1 MLEGWRGA
9 PELTRWRAAVV
20 ATTLVLLSACG
31 PVVPTGSVPPAGP
44 PVAVVTLGIYSGRPD
59 PSWTLTSG
67 EAATLETMLGT
78 LVEVTD
84 TPPVGGLGY
93 HGFTIT
99 TPTRT
104 FVAYRGA
111 IAAPGSGARAMKV
124 DPARSVERFL
134 LETSRSHVTPDEFA
148 TAQLAIGS
156 P

>member
-1 MLEGWRGA
+1 VLERWRGA
-9 PELTRWRAAVV
+9 PDLTSWRSAVLVV
-20 ATTLVLLSACG
+20 ALGLLSACG
-31 PVVPTGSVPPAGP
+31 PTIPTGSVPPTGP

-59 PSWTLTSG
+59 PSWSLTSA
-67 EAATLETMLGT
+67 EAATLDAMLTG
-78 LVEVTD
+78 LVEMTD
-84 TPPVGGLGY
+84 TPALGGLGY

-111 IAAPGSGARAMKV
+111 IAPPGSGARAMKV

-134 LETSRSHVTPDEFA
+134 LETSRAHVTPEEFA